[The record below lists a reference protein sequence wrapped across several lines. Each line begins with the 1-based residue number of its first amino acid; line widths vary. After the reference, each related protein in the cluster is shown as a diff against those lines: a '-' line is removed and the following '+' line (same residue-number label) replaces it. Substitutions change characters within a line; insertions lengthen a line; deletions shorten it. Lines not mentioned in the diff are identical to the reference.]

1 MSAETLRRTRPHAA
15 EIPLGP
21 RAARVL
27 RDGAQALADH
37 ELVELLLGDDPV
49 APRASRTRA
58 GSCRVLEQLTA
69 SQGSLR
75 RLAHCRGVEERRTG
89 QRERPHSEGC
99 EVRESP
105 PGSQRS
111 HHCTA
116 VLQAALEFSRRCLGE
131 SLQARSSINSPAE
144 LRAYL
149 TLWLRERPRECFV
162 VLFLDSQNR
171 LICAE
176 EMFQGTVAQ
185 TTVYPRE
192 IARRA
197 IETGAC
203 ALIVAHNHPSGTPTP
218 SAADQKLTRALRHA
232 LALIDLPILDHVIVA
247 DRQCFSFAEA
257 GLI

>member
-1 MSAETLRRTRPHAA
+1 MPIESSRRTRPQAA

-21 RAARVL
+21 RATRVL

-49 APRASRTRA
+49 APRASRNRA
-58 GSCRVLEQLTA
+58 RGCKALERLSA

-75 RLAHCRGVEERRTG
+75 GLAQVMEARG
-89 QRERPHSEGC
+89 RPANLGNHPLPSSC
-99 EVRESP
+99 EVREST
-105 PGSQRS
+105 PGFRQS
-111 HHCTA
+111 HHCSA

-131 SLQARSSINSPAE
+131 SLQARSSINSPTE

-149 TLWLRERPRECFV
+149 TLWLRDRPRECFV